1 MASNIWRPVDFE
13 DAGIC
18 QLKVANKSVPFL
30 KLILNIEPP
39 RKKTRRCKVIEAE
52 EEIALHAYELFS
64 TAGWETILENVKE
77 LVREPMSGYALKVNK
92 IKDYYQQ
99 TSSKE

>member
-1 MASNIWRPVDFE
+1 MDFE

-30 KLILNIEPP
+30 KEG

-52 EEIALHAYELFS
+52 EEIVLHAYELFS